1 MHVPHVRACRCQYE
15 LQNANGDVWKHQER
29 DTAASAAADDE
40 AAAASAAA
48 KDEAAAA
55 NDEAAAAHKA
65 AREEVEGRLSEAPER
80 RQLSKIQEVGRRFA
94 RAPLALFPVLPSACL
109 LLVRVRV
116 RVLVHTRVLSLP
128 CHLHATKMQQPAI
141 RATASDPHVST
152 CEWILLLLLLL
163 SSSSSQKDDPNASPF
178 QAVPMESPSKTHFSL
193 SSIKCVPLYG

>member
-1 MHVPHVRACRCQYE
+1 M
-15 LQNANGDVWKHQER
+15 QNANGDVWKHQER

-48 KDEAAAA
+48 
-55 NDEAAAAHKA
+55 NDEAAAARKA

-80 RQLSKIQEVGRRFA
+80 RELSKIQEVGRRFA

-141 RATASDPHVST
+141 RATASDPHAST
-152 CEWILLLLLLL
+152 CEWILLLLLLRRL
-163 SSSSSQKDDPNASPF
+163 LGAEKISTGVLRRFGLWSWSAPRRPQEAPKRPQEAP
-178 QAVPMESPSKTHFSL
+178 T
-193 SSIKCVPLYG
+193 